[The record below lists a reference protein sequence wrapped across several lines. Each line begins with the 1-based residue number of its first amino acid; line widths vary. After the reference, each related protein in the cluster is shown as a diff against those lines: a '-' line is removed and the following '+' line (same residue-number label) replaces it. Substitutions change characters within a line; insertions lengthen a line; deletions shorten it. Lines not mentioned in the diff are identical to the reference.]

1 MGRGVGFGV
10 GWVPGPRGQV
20 QLVWVPSGPPGTSF
34 LHSPAQPL
42 FPQAPGPV
50 RTVSG
55 GWVWGAKSSGALSPF
70 FLIPLLEEGSGIL
83 SLRGVGAG
91 SGDDQL
97 PCCDW
102 EEASF
107 CLE

>member
-55 GWVWGAKSSGALSPF
+55 GWVWGAKSSVPCLPSSSFP
-70 FLIPLLEEGSGIL
+70 
-83 SLRGVGAG
+83 SLRKVLGY
-91 SGDDQL
+91 
-97 PCCDW
+97 CR
-102 EEASF
+102 
-107 CLE
+107 